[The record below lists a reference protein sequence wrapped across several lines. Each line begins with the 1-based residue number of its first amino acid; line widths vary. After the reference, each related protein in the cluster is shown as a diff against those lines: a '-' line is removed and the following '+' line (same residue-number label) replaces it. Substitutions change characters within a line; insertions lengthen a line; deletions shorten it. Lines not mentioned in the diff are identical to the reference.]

1 LKRAQIAFCD
11 LRDVLLDAVKK
22 PLAGKRVV
30 VTRAT
35 GQAHQLAHSLE
46 ALGAEVLLL
55 PTVSFAPM
63 EDSQA
68 LDAALRHL
76 AEFDWILF
84 TSQNAVR
91 FVCQRIHELDLPVA
105 ALQSPRPLVA
115 AVGSATGMAATSE
128 GFRVDTIPKSHSGEA
143 LVQELWG
150 AIGDRKILLP
160 RSDRADDRL
169 PNALRGA
176 GSKVTEIVAYR
187 TAAPVSL
194 DPQILK
200 SIRDAEV
207 DAIVF
212 ASPSAFRYLS
222 ECVGAA
228 ELAELSSRVQFA
240 AIGPTTARALREDG
254 ARVEIEASESSAA
267 GLADSIARF
276 YQRQHSAARRP

>member
-1 LKRAQIAFCD
+1 
-11 LRDVLLDAVKK
+11 LDATSKS
-22 PLAGKRVV
+22 LAGKRVV

-35 GQAHQLAHSLE
+35 EQAHELAHSLE
-46 ALGAEVLLL
+46 ALGAEVVLL
-55 PTVSFAPM
+55 PTVSFAPV
-63 EDSQA
+63 EDSHA
-68 LDAALRHL
+68 LDAELRRI

-91 FVCQRIHELDLPVA
+91 FFCGRIHELGMQVA
-105 ALQSPRPLVA
+105 GLQSPRPLVA
-115 AVGSATGMAATSE
+115 AVGQATATDAINE
-128 GFRVDTIPKSHSGEA
+128 GFRVDTTPKNHSGEA
-143 LVQELWG
+143 LAQELWG

-169 PNALRGA
+169 PSALREAGA
-176 GSKVTEIVAYR
+176 NVTEITAYR
-187 TAAPVSL
+187 TAAPVSV

-200 SIRDAEV
+200 SIRDAKV

-212 ASPSAFRYLS
+212 ASPSAFRFLS

-254 ARVEIEASESSAA
+254 ARVEIEATESSAA
-267 GLADSIARF
+267 GLADSIAKF
-276 YQRQHSAARRP
+276 YQRQHSGAKSA